1 MELLTVSNVAARLHR
16 SEGTVRRWADSGRLK
31 TFVRLADGSRLF
43 RERDVLSLLDHNPE
57 DCKDAQVTSPARSSC
72 TPAQRRRRR

>member
-1 MELLTVSNVAARLHR
+1 MELLTVSNAAARLRR

-57 DCKDAQVTSPARSSC
+57 DCKDEQATSPARSSG
-72 TPAQRRRRR
+72 TPAQQRRRP

>member
-1 MELLTVSNVAARLHR
+1 MELLTVSNAAARLRR

-57 DCKDAQVTSPARSSC
+57 DCNDEQATSPARSAASS
-72 TPAQRRRRR
+72 AQRRRRR